1 MTTGVLILLG
11 AAGLGAVAAISG
23 GLLDLLAL
31 ARIRKR
37 GVRAVAV
44 CDSHVWGSGKTFHLG
59 FTDAGGARH
68 SIWTAEP
75 CVEGQE
81 YDVLYD
87 PSRPSSCALAPVRL
101 WDPSRPRQVGML
113 LGSAG
118 VVVLTLIAATMN

>member
-1 MTTGVLILLG
+1 MTAGVLILLG
-11 AAGLGAVAAISG
+11 AVGLGAVAAISG

-44 CDSHVWGSGKTFHLG
+44 CRGHVWGSGKTSHLQ

-68 SIWTAEP
+68 SVWTTDP

-81 YDVLYD
+81 YEVLYN
-87 PSRPSSCALAPVRL
+87 PPRPSSCALAPVRL
-101 WDPSRPRQVGML
+101 WDLSRPRQVGML

-118 VVVLTLIAATMN
+118 VVVLTVIVTTMR